1 MKNEQDET
9 RDEGLLNLPES
20 FNSILPRTI
29 FAEADPERLDRK
41 GQTFTGIQG
50 LAGVMGQIPT
60 VGAGSNILRNP
71 SRRFYDP
78 EITTTSIYLPRTIK
92 QKNRWNRWFYDHD
105 ELIGVVLDTHAELPY
120 SKAEL
125 VLAEEDPY
133 IQQELE
139 DCVHATNFF
148 SMLPIIDLE
157 FMKVGEV
164 FIHTPWD
171 AAKGRWSH
179 IIIHNPDFVEVKFT
193 PFADQ
198 ECVIEL
204 IPDDELKSIVHSTK
218 PENQQLKKRIP
229 EQIFRRVLTGK
240 NITLDP
246 DEVTHIA
253 RRSNS
258 YDIRGTSII
267 SRLFRTLMYED
278 KLREAQITISDN
290 FIYPLKIFKLGDP
303 KKGWIPNETHQRAL
317 AQMLQQAT
325 FDPNFSLIYHY
336 GLSVEYVTV
345 ADKVMKL
352 DKEWTEISERKMI
365 ALGIGKSFLAGEST
379 MACFT
384 EGMEVTTPSGI
395 KNIEDITKEDKIIDK
410 EGKEQKVVDNWCE
423 GSPEKITKIKLWG
436 GKELTCTSNH
446 KWPVWAWPREC
457 ACGCGKVIKA
467 GKAYAHGIGRSK
479 TYLKKVCCDRATIN
493 AKKSPGI
500 PINYN
505 SIQELLAKD
514 IKKWDYMMIP
524 RKFNEI
530 QTDVTPDK
538 ARLLGYFL
546 AEGNYSKHCKTKEV
560 TGINLTFSVKER
572 DTLVKEAKELC
583 EKIGMPIIQI
593 EEKTN
598 SLRLRSANRE
608 EFKDIVLWFKK
619 NAGEYFHGKKLSEEA
634 MRWSLDL
641 KKELIKGV
649 FRGDGCQHVRSQ
661 CYSFN
666 TFPQYLVSYTTT
678 SKVLAYQ
685 IELILAQLGFPV
697 NWTILDNSL
706 RNRKTSYVLTI
717 YGKFAYDLAKLVW
730 GENSKIKFDSTKKY
744 YGQKAWV
751 DDNYVYIM
759 VKDVKEV
766 KNTKKV
772 YNLTI
777 ENTHSYLAKNVGT
790 YNSANVT
797 LQMQMARYKAK
808 RDLFET
814 RWMRDKFFKVLAE
827 KNEWYQRDKKE
838 LVGHYRVTR
847 SAEEKKKRLI
857 IPKILWHKKLMM
869 RDDQA
874 FLTFL
879 NNVYAQGKGPLSAI
893 TLLQYMGL
901 SLDEELDNKQKQ
913 RLLEEK
919 IGALTHPSVGGPT
932 GMGGGSVAAKIKD
945 IFTKKKK
952 GIVEDTDIIDSII
965 ANAKIYDD
973 SNNFDP
979 NTKILIGNENPSLKV
994 LKPTAFDEK
1003 EAEYIVATTKM
1014 LCPAEEKIW
1023 LANLNSPNIP
1033 SEVILQMFNLNN
1045 KLNIL
1050 DKKHNGEFKE
1060 GVFKEK
1066 SDILKILTEIYKQGK
1081 LNAFGI
1087 TEFFPI
1093 YKQYYATNEEL
1104 TEYSDLLMQKEFES
1118 WVDSLLNVDIEKT
1131 ALLKHIR
1138 NLGNSCF
1145 CYGQLKGFQE
1155 QGIYQVKIGNVL
1167 STDGVRYGVKDLL
1180 SKGWNVGKIIA
1191 PKDEIILLYPCIEGF
1206 EEDEFHNNIDPH
1218 IIRQKSFTTAG
1229 IDVKNCPIEFA
1240 PVITR
1245 YLNKVGSFIKR
1256 KWDVLEFVKDVIDL
1270 DEWEE
1275 LTLKDIQKKANLDI
1289 ANVEDKKM
1297 RSTIEASLVT
1307 YERIKKRGSVPIFEY
1322 KRKLYIS
1329 TWLGMEDRSLTDNL
1343 VRYINILDD
1352 GTEKII
1358 KKGFKKANYDLS
1370 QQELETFSIFGHI
1383 EQLSKGAATWY
1394 IVKKDD
1400 ADVDYRVRQGKM
1412 WDVKGKCLNNTEKD
1426 EVQIFKDN
1434 LRLWVDYPHFLDED
1448 IRKSFEAL

>member
-1 MKNEQDET
+1 MSNEQDET
-9 RDEGLLNLPES
+9 RDEGLLNLPDS

-29 FAEADPERLDRK
+29 FAEADPERLDKK

-60 VGAGSNILRNP
+60 IGAGNNILRNP

-78 EITTTSIYLPRTIK
+78 EITTTSIHLPRTIK

-120 SKAEL
+120 SRAEL
-125 VLAEEDPY
+125 VLAEEDPH
-133 IQQELE
+133 IQQEIE

-171 AAKGRWSH
+171 NTKGRWSH

-278 KLREAQITISDN
+278 KLRESQITIADN

-365 ALGIGKSFLAGEST
+365 ALGIGKAFLAGESS
-379 MACFT
+379 MA
-384 EGMEVTTPSGI
+384 
-395 KNIEDITKEDKIIDK
+395 
-410 EGKEQKVVDNWCE
+410 
-423 GSPEKITKIKLWG
+423 
-436 GKELTCTSNH
+436 
-446 KWPVWAWPREC
+446 
-457 ACGCGKVIKA
+457 
-467 GKAYAHGIGRSK
+467 
-479 TYLKKVCCDRATIN
+479 
-493 AKKSPGI
+493 
-500 PINYN
+500 
-505 SIQELLAKD
+505 
-514 IKKWDYMMIP
+514 
-524 RKFNEI
+524 
-530 QTDVTPDK
+530 
-538 ARLLGYFL
+538 
-546 AEGNYSKHCKTKEV
+546 
-560 TGINLTFSVKER
+560 
-572 DTLVKEAKELC
+572 
-583 EKIGMPIIQI
+583 
-593 EEKTN
+593 
-598 SLRLRSANRE
+598 
-608 EFKDIVLWFKK
+608 
-619 NAGEYFHGKKLSEEA
+619 
-634 MRWSLDL
+634 
-641 KKELIKGV
+641 
-649 FRGDGCQHVRSQ
+649 
-661 CYSFN
+661 
-666 TFPQYLVSYTTT
+666 
-678 SKVLAYQ
+678 
-685 IELILAQLGFPV
+685 
-697 NWTILDNSL
+697 
-706 RNRKTSYVLTI
+706 
-717 YGKFAYDLAKLVW
+717 
-730 GENSKIKFDSTKKY
+730 
-744 YGQKAWV
+744 
-751 DDNYVYIM
+751 
-759 VKDVKEV
+759 
-766 KNTKKV
+766 
-772 YNLTI
+772 
-777 ENTHSYLAKNVGT
+777 
-790 YNSANVT
+790 SANVT

-814 RWMRDKFFKVLAE
+814 RWMHDKFFKILAE

-838 LVGHYRVTR
+838 LVGHYRVSR

-932 GMGGGSVAAKIKD
+932 GMGGGSVASKLKD

-952 GIVEDTDIIDSII
+952 GVVGDTTIIDDIA
-965 ANAKIYDD
+965 ANAKIFDD
-973 SNNFDP
+973 SENFDP
-979 NTKILIGNENPSLKV
+979 NTKILIGNENPSLTV
-994 LKPTAFDEK
+994 LKPTVFDEK
-1003 EAEYIVATTKM
+1003 EADYIVATTKM
-1014 LCPAEEKIW
+1014 LYPAEEKIW

-1060 GVFKEK
+1060 GVLKDK
-1066 SDILKILTEIYKQGK
+1066 SDIIKILTEIYKQGK

-1104 TEYSDLLMQKEFES
+1104 TEYSDLVMKKEFES
-1118 WVDSLLNVDIEKT
+1118 WIDSLLSADIEKT

-1167 STDGVRYGVKDLL
+1167 STDGIRYGVKDLL

-1206 EEDEFHNNIDPH
+1206 EDEEFHNSVDPH
-1218 IIRQKSFTTAG
+1218 IVRQKSFTVAG
-1229 IDVKNCPIEFA
+1229 IDVENCPIEFS
-1240 PVITR
+1240 PVIIR

-1275 LTLKDIQKKANLDI
+1275 ATLKDIQKKANLDI

-1307 YERIKKRGSVPIFEY
+1307 YERIKKRGSVATLEH
-1322 KRKLYIS
+1322 KRRLYIS
-1329 TWLGMEDRSLTDNL
+1329 TWLGIEDRSLVDNL
-1343 VRYINILDD
+1343 IRYVDILDE

-1358 KKGFKKANYDLS
+1358 RKSFKRANYDLN

-1383 EQLSKGAATWY
+1383 EQISKGASAWY
-1394 IVKKDD
+1394 VAKKDD

-1412 WDVKGKCLNNTEKD
+1412 WDAKGKCLNNTEKD

-1434 LRLWVDYPHFLDED
+1434 LRLWVDYPHFLDDE